1 LLCSAQVKIVILGFP
16 TRSRRGNVLA
26 ATNRNLVR
34 ELEARGHEVLFL
46 ERGASGSSER
56 RKTLRPK
63 DPQTRVYRSVS
74 ELKSRY
80 APPVREAHVVIVGS
94 FAPEGADVGQWVT
107 RVAKGVT
114 ASYDDDTSETLAR
127 LEHGAAHPLT
137 RSLVP
142 KYDLYLSVT
151 GGPAL
156 EKLQKE
162 YRAPM
167 ARELKPQDS
176 AAHRAAQLERY
187 VAEAMTGQLMA

>member
-1 LLCSAQVKIVILGFP
+1 MKIVILGFP
-16 TRSRRGNVLA
+16 NRSRRGKAIA
-26 ATNRNLVR
+26 ASYRNLVR
-34 ELEARGHEVLFL
+34 ELEARGHDVLFL
-46 ERGASGSSER
+46 ERGVTGNGER
-56 RKTLRPK
+56 RKTPK
-63 DPQTRVYRSVS
+63 AKATQTRVYRSVS

-80 APPVREAHVVIVGS
+80 ALSVREANVVIVGS
-94 FAPEGADVGQWVT
+94 YAPEGADVGHWVT
-107 RVAKGVT
+107 RVAQGVT
-114 ASYDDDTSETLAR
+114 AFFDGDTSDTLAR

-167 ARELKPQDS
+167 ARELNPEHTP
-176 AAHRAAQLERY
+176 AYRAAQLERY

>member
-1 LLCSAQVKIVILGFP
+1 VKIVILGFP
-16 TRSRRGNVLA
+16 TRSRRGNALA
-26 ATNRNLVR
+26 TTYRNLVR
-34 ELEARGHEVLFL
+34 ELETRGHEVLFL
-46 ERGASGSSER
+46 ERGASGASER
-56 RKTLRPK
+56 RKTVK
-63 DPQTRVYRSVS
+63 AKNAKIQVYRSVS

-80 APPVREAHVVIVGS
+80 APIVREAHVVIVGS

-107 RVAKGVT
+107 RVANGVT
-114 ASYDDDTSETLAR
+114 AFYDGDTSETLAR

-167 ARELKPQDS
+167 ARELNPQDS

-187 VAEAMTGQLMA
+187 VAEARSGQLMS